1 MSHFFS
7 RRRILA
13 LSVLIAMPSG
23 LYAKTASAGEEP
35 AGPPKP
41 VFLPLGEFT
50 VNLHD
55 KDAQFGFIVV
65 GVTLEVVP
73 ESANALRDVMPR
85 MKEALIRRLMA
96 MADRGTLAPGET
108 DPVVLKASLADALQK
123 INPDGIRD
131 VLITR
136 LLYG

>member
-7 RRRILA
+7 RRRVLA
-13 LSVLIAMPSG
+13 FSFLIAVPPG
-23 LYAKTASAGEEP
+23 LAVQPAAAGEEP

-55 KDAQFGFIVV
+55 KDAQFGFVVV

-73 ESANALRDVMPR
+73 ESANALKDVMPR
-85 MKEALIRRLMA
+85 VKEALIRRLMA
-96 MADRGTLAPGET
+96 MADRGALAPGET

>member
-1 MSHFFS
+1 MSPFS
-7 RRRILA
+7 RRQLLLFCAI
-13 LSVLIAMPSG
+13 SVLPIG
-23 LYAKTASAGEEP
+23 QYAGPASAEEETP
-35 AGPPKP
+35 GPPKP
-41 VFLPLGEFT
+41 VFVVLGEFT

-65 GVTLEVVP
+65 GVTLEVAP
-73 ESANALRDVMPR
+73 EMANAIKDVVPR
-85 MKEALIRRLMA
+85 LKEALTRRLMA
-96 MADRGTLAPGET
+96 LADHGSLTPGET
-108 DPVVLKASLADALQK
+108 DPVILKASLADALQK